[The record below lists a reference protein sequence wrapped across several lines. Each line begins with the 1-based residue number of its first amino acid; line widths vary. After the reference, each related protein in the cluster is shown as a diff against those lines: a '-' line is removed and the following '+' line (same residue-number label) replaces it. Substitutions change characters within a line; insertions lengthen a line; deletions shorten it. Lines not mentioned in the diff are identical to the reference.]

1 MPTRYD
7 EPEILEPGRGWR
19 DHTDTADIEKL
30 AEWLD
35 TKWVLPGTTWRFGLD
50 SVIGLVPGVGDAV
63 TTIMGAYII
72 VRARELG
79 APAHLQVAMAGN
91 LAIDAIVGAVPLLG
105 DVFDFAFRSNAKNI
119 RLLKRHL
126 DKREMRRV
134 NPSSSAR

>member
-1 MPTRYD
+1 MATRYD
-7 EPEILEPGRGWR
+7 HPEIIEPRRGWR

-30 AEWLD
+30 AELLD

-50 SVIGLVPGVGDAV
+50 SVIGLVPGIGDAV

-79 APAHLQVAMAGN
+79 APFHLQAAMVGN
-91 LAIDAIVGAVPLLG
+91 LAIDTLVGAVPLVG
-105 DVFDFAFRSNAKNI
+105 DVFDFAFRSNAKNV

-126 DKREMRRV
+126 DRRELRRV
-134 NPSSSAR
+134 NP

>member
-7 EPEILEPGRGWR
+7 EPEILEPSRGWR

-35 TKWVLPGTTWRFGLD
+35 TKWVLPGTNWRFGLD

-79 APAHLQVAMAGN
+79 APLHLQAAMVGN
-91 LAIDAIVGAVPLLG
+91 LAVDTLVGAVPLLG

-119 RLLKRHL
+119 RLLKGHL
-126 DKREMRRV
+126 DKRPMRRV